1 MAHPRAELDVARS
14 SVLVVRPAELVP
26 QLQRLEQN
34 SRRLDGSRVIAAANS
49 LLARTELNVVHR

>member
-49 LLARTELNVVHR
+49 LLARTELDVVRR